1 MERQSKRDAV
11 CWVVETNR
19 LYLISWGRG
28 TIRMDCDLQKAFRYQ
43 SERDAEFVAK
53 KVCGDVVQCRIGK
66 DGLEVIGA

>member
-1 MERQSKRDAV
+1 MERRSKQDPV

-19 LYLISWGRG
+19 LYLISWGKG

-43 SERDAEFVAK
+43 SERDAAFVAK

-66 DGLEVIGA
+66 EGLEVIGA